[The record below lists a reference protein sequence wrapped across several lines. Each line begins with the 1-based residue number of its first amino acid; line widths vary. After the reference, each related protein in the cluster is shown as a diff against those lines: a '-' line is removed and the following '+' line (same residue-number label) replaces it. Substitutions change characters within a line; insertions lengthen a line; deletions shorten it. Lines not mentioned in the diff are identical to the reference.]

1 MTWAMETPS
10 HFIHLGVF
18 NQSQVVF
25 ALLSVF
31 LLVTRYCIHIESFER
46 PPGTNLD
53 LLLTIYA
60 SSSQSDIPATN
71 KIYVYHLHEEPQ
83 NYHAGIAWPQWIR
96 ALGGKALYVFVM
108 DGNLKVRTGEV
119 DDAVTFWF
127 ADPSESSA
135 CPTSNIQTQISSD
148 EDQSPMTLKLQ
159 ATLDSVRSCSSP
171 AAKPRMSALLTSSCL
186 FNSTR
191 NALNDSDS
199 ESDTES
205 MASLSLFSE
214 TSSIESMSS
223 LSSTASSPVSKLS
236 NLSLPLEIPASSKV
250 PVYVPRGRHAA
261 PSLAPAQTID
271 PTSHH
276 HLSRSQRR
284 LAHSTVDKG
293 KVDTCWYTY
302 QGGQTLVMTGGV
314 MLGGVKSAGT
324 DNATKAT
331 KPCSSTIQMP
341 QSVSTI
347 NSQTT
352 RKGPD
357 SSKNWRA
364 HV

>member
-1 MTWAMETPS
+1 MSFSTGNSASTT
-10 HFIHLGVF
+10 LY
-18 NQSQVVF
+18 Q
-25 ALLSVF
+25 
-31 LLVTRYCIHIESFER
+31 LVTYLTRPLIEIYPAQTILQLQFFLHA
-46 PPGTNLD
+46 NLASQFLSPETFSLSPFT
-53 LLLTIYA
+53 LLLTPGCLPPTPVYA
-60 SSSQSDIPATN
+60 ACLQ
-71 KIYVYHLHEEPQ
+71 
-83 NYHAGIAWPQWIR
+83 AGIAWPQWIR

-135 CPTSNIQTQISSD
+135 HPTSKIQTQISSD

-159 ATLDSVRSCSSP
+159 ATLDSVRSRSST

-191 NALNDSDS
+191 NAVNDSDS

-205 MASLSLFSE
+205 TASSSLFSE

-223 LSSTASSPVSKLS
+223 LSSTASSPVSKSS

-250 PVYVPRGRHAA
+250 PVYIPRGRRAA

-271 PTSHH
+271 TTSHH

-284 LAHSTVDKG
+284 LARSTVDKG
-293 KVDTCWYTY
+293 KVDTCRYTY

-314 MLGGVKSAGT
+314 MLGGVKSAGAV
-324 DNATKAT
+324 NSPKVT
-331 KPCSSTIQMP
+331 KPRSSTIRTP

-347 NSQTT
+347 NSQTI

-364 HV
+364 RV